1 MRQPTIFFFSFLQR
15 ETQMSSPPKKFFFLN
30 KYIERFIWLPLWGRR
45 GGAGKNQAPSIV
57 PVFSLHLQYLLLELL
72 THWSIN
78 TFFIL

>member
-1 MRQPTIFFFSFLQR
+1 
-15 ETQMSSPPKKFFFLN
+15 MSSPPKKFFFLN
-30 KYIERFIWLPLWGRR
+30 KYIERFIWLPLWGRKGR
-45 GGAGKNQAPSIV
+45 GAGKNQAPSIV